1 VEEPKTDGRIFAS
14 SLLILMAVVVPLAI
28 WPERGGEL
36 LDAAYGFITARFGV
50 VYLWAGVAVLVFV
63 LWLALGRYGNVKL
76 GAEGSSPRFSTF
88 SWVSMLFCA
97 GVATGIL
104 YWGTI
109 EWAAYF
115 ESPPYGVEPRS
126 VQAAEWAS
134 AYGIFHWG
142 FTGWAFYALPALAI
156 GYAYYVRG
164 IPFLRVSASCASLLG
179 KQGRGPVGQMMDV
192 LFMIGLLGATGTS
205 LGFGAP
211 MIAAG
216 VSLLLGVE
224 ESFAL
229 KLMVMALC
237 TALFSISVYLGLEKG
252 IKRLSDINIIMT
264 KAILVYVLVAGPTI
278 FILKMATNSF
288 GFMVVNYVRMST
300 WTDPLTE
307 SGFVEDWTIFYWA
320 WWIAVGP
327 FMGIFVARI
336 SEGRTIRQIVLG
348 MLGFGTLGSAVYYA
362 ILGNYALYLEL
373 NDLLPVTR
381 IVAEQGEP
389 AAIVRVIASLPFGT
403 ALLAVFCV
411 ASLVFLATTYDSASY
426 TLASSTTREMHGDQE
441 PARWLRLFW
450 AIALGGLPIALMRIG
465 GLEPLRTASLVVSLP
480 LLFVFVAMAVSLT
493 KSLRE
498 DVGAE
503 SSG

>member
-1 VEEPKTDGRIFAS
+1 
-14 SLLILMAVVVPLAI
+14 
-28 WPERGGEL
+28 
-36 LDAAYGFITARFGV
+36 
-50 VYLWAGVAVLVFV
+50 
-63 LWLALGRYGNVKL
+63 
-76 GAEGSSPRFSTF
+76 
-88 SWVSMLFCA
+88 
-97 GVATGIL
+97 
-104 YWGTI
+104 
-109 EWAAYF
+109 
-115 ESPPYGVEPRS
+115 
-126 VQAAEWAS
+126 
-134 AYGIFHWG
+134 
-142 FTGWAFYALPALAI
+142 
-156 GYAYYVRG
+156 
-164 IPFLRVSASCASLLG
+164 
-179 KQGRGPVGQMMDV
+179 
-192 LFMIGLLGATGTS
+192 
-205 LGFGAP
+205 
-211 MIAAG
+211 
-216 VSLLLGVE
+216 
-224 ESFAL
+224 
-229 KLMVMALC
+229 
-237 TALFSISVYLGLEKG
+237 
-252 IKRLSDINIIMT
+252 
-264 KAILVYVLVAGPTI
+264 
-278 FILKMATNSF
+278 MATNSF

-300 WTDPLTE
+300 WTDPLTD

-362 ILGNYALYLEL
+362 ILGNYALHLEL
-373 NDLLPVTR
+373 NDLLSVTR

-450 AIALGGLPIALMRIG
+450 AIALGVLPIALMRIG

-498 DVGAE
+498 DFGAE